1 GERGLDLHDAIGFLF
16 GLVGRVAEELEGLDH
31 VVDVALAKLLEARR
45 FIEVVVAVG
54 KGESALSCGSDLL
67 GGVLLIL
74 RDGGGEEGATTAA
87 ILLRVEGCEL
97 LDAGELVDGFEVRL
111 QGLSPSLSIRSVF
124 MQAAK

>member
-1 GERGLDLHDAIGFLF
+1 D
-16 GLVGRVAEELEGLDH
+16 AEELEGLDH

-111 QGLSPSLSIRSVF
+111 QRLVAELVDQVSVHAGGKVVTVLLLQGRLGSFGSGL
-124 MQAAK
+124 